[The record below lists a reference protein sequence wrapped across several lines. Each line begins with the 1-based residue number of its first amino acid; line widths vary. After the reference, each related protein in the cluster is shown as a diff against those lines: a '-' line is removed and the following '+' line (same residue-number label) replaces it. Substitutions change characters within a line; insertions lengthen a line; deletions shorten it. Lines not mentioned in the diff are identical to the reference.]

1 MSSLVPVGILTPVAI
16 KIGAVSWMPKLLPQ
30 IEKWDTRLQ
39 RASNGRISALDI
51 AGLPNIT
58 LTVPGRKSGVPRSTP
73 LLCVPQD
80 SGWLIAGSYFG
91 DKRMPVWVL
100 NLRACEKAEI
110 VYQRKTIQVSWREV
124 TGAERDEAWRRM
136 LAVWPNFAVYEKR
149 TERTIPVFFLSPI
162 ASGS

>member
-1 MSSLVPVGILTPVAI
+1 VSSLVPVGILTPVAI

-73 LLCVPQD
+73 LLCVPHD

-100 NLRACEKAEI
+100 NLRAC
-110 VYQRKTIQVSWREV
+110 EV